1 LNRQSRSPSSD
12 VCWIKIQRRREMRS
26 RRRAPRLRAIGWL
39 NALWEFVIASVIYL
53 GPPLICAAPLPFLY
67 WLYRPSV
74 LANPGLGS
82 LKKPV
87 ATAVWLPLSRPE
99 GREDVATS
107 RQVALVDS
115 AQDFAQLEPGGEE
128 PKSRPGSGGSPPIAG
143 RSELRF
149 VGRAG
154 RRAREH
160 KVSAAVA
167 NPRQYA
173 GVSRDPFSAY
183 EYAAAPSGRQ
193 RW

>member
-1 LNRQSRSPSSD
+1 
-12 VCWIKIQRRREMRS
+12 MRS

-39 NALWEFVIASVIYL
+39 NALWEFVIASIIYL
-53 GPPLICAAPLPFLY
+53 GPPLICAAPLLFLY
-67 WLYRPSV
+67 WLYRPIV

-99 GREDVATS
+99 GREDAATS

-115 AQDFAQLEPGGEE
+115 AQDFAQLEPGDEK
-128 PKSRPGSGGSPPIAG
+128 PKSRPGSGGSHPIVG

-149 VGRAG
+149 AGRAG
-154 RRAREH
+154 RRAPGH
-160 KVSAAVA
+160 NASAAVA

-173 GVSRDPFSAY
+173 GMSRDPFSAY
-183 EYAAAPSGRQ
+183 AFAAEQSGRQ